1 MKSLNTEL
9 KITDEIQNSI
19 NAILRIAVSDE
30 RKKVLEPLVSY
41 IKNKIELQDKIYLNF
56 ICTHNSRR
64 SQFSQ
69 IWADTASIFYN
80 IPIESFS
87 GGVEITEL
95 NEQVLISLKN
105 CGFFIE
111 REKIYNSGH
120 EIFMFSTL
128 QSLRMFSK
136 LYNDP
141 INPKDKFAAIMT
153 CSHADKNCPII
164 SGAEIRIPIMYD
176 DPKLFDNTPEK
187 ASKYHECC
195 LQIASEMFYLFS
207 QVKILIN
214 E

>member
-1 MKSLNTEL
+1 
-9 KITDEIQNSI
+9 
-19 NAILRIAVSDE
+19 
-30 RKKVLEPLVSY
+30 
-41 IKNKIELQDKIYLNF
+41 
-56 ICTHNSRR
+56 
-64 SQFSQ
+64 
-69 IWADTASIFYN
+69 
-80 IPIESFS
+80 
-87 GGVEITEL
+87 
-95 NEQVLISLKN
+95 
-105 CGFFIE
+105 
-111 REKIYNSGH
+111 
-120 EIFMFSTL
+120 MFPTL

-187 ASKYHECC
+187 VSKYQECC